1 MATPDGHSQAVTG
14 RGHQRGQLILDTTR
28 SCYLLHFFQQKTG
41 SKLMWMQ
48 TCKHAVCSCS
58 GLRGNSFMQGAPGP
72 PPPKNTST
80 SSTAS
85 AVPWGHR
92 RHPQQ
97 PQPSVK
103 ASKPITCLDQNRF
116 SQSTRVW
123 DKSSTG
129 PQHTE
134 ELAPTAPYATYAQ
147 GCPRLCVPLSPTGQR
162 LGQRRALPSTGAA
175 LRAELTIFK
184 TSAPNSPPPQQLCPS
199 LRVNAFIK
207 SCCVGM
213 SWQK

>member
-1 MATPDGHSQAVTG
+1 MSLWSLQQSRVPSRASSLAAAGAGTAQQAQHCMATPDGHSQAVTG

-103 ASKPITCLDQNRF
+103 ASQPHHLP
-116 SQSTRVW
+116 
-123 DKSSTG
+123 G
-129 PQHTE
+129 PEQVLTE
-134 ELAPTAPYATYAQ
+134 HE
-147 GCPRLCVPLSPTGQR
+147 S
-162 LGQRRALPSTGAA
+162 LGQVQHRATAH
-175 LRAELTIFK
+175 
-184 TSAPNSPPPQQLCPS
+184 
-199 LRVNAFIK
+199 
-207 SCCVGM
+207 
-213 SWQK
+213 